1 MASSRKTKEIH
12 AMMATT
18 IRVIDKPFK
27 LDDLEH
33 RRVLKTLRVMYEGG
47 SLDGK
52 TANFHTRDV
61 SRVVVGVHP
70 GRNRHLFETYKRTI
84 SIDIRSRRTI
94 FRCAS
99 LTVQPN
105 DSTWWKERL
114 ALLRIRKLKA
124 IVI

>member
-1 MASSRKTKEIH
+1 MTAIEIRFPDES
-12 AMMATT
+12 AE
-18 IRVIDKPFK
+18 
-27 LDDLEH
+27 LDHVEQ

-52 TANFHTRDV
+52 TANFPTRDV

-99 LTVQPN
+99 LIVQPN

-114 ALLRIRKLKA
+114 AVLRIRKLKA
-124 IVI
+124 

>member
-1 MASSRKTKEIH
+1 MTAI
-12 AMMATT
+12 A
-18 IRVIDKPFK
+18 IRVTDEPVK

-33 RRVLKTLRVMYEGG
+33 PRVLKTLRVVYEGG

-52 TANFHTRDV
+52 IANFPTRDV
-61 SRVVVGVHP
+61 SHFVVGVHP

-94 FRCAS
+94 FRCAG
-99 LTVQPN
+99 LTFQSN
-105 DSTWWKERL
+105 NSTWWKRL
-114 ALLRIRKLKA
+114 LAVLRIRKLKT

>member
-1 MASSRKTKEIH
+1 
-12 AMMATT
+12 MMT
-18 IRVIDKPFK
+18 IVARVADEPVK

-33 RRVLKTLRVMYEGG
+33 PRVLKTLKVVYEGG

-52 TANFHTRDV
+52 TANFPTRDV

-99 LTVQPN
+99 LIVQPN
-105 DSTWWKERL
+105 DSTWWKELL
-114 ALLRIRKLKA
+114 AVLRIRKLKA